1 MERFAL
7 PAMARSSGLDTEDG
21 MSIRFSVLASGSS
34 GNATLLEFA
43 GFGLLVDAGLGPQEL
58 SGRFTS
64 IEVDWSHI
72 DAVVLTHTHTD
83 HWKRRTLSHLARSGI
98 PLYCHVEHHQ
108 VLASVSAGFKR
119 LLQAGL
125 VRNYAA
131 HENLSL
137 APGLSCVPLP
147 VCHDAAQTFAFRMEM
162 RLPGGPV
169 VAVGYATDLGS
180 WNAELARALANVD
193 VLAIEFN
200 HDVDMQFL
208 SGRSP
213 YLIERVLGDRGHLSN
228 QQAASLLREVL
239 LQSEPGRLRHVIQ
252 LHLSRECNRVPLAV
266 EAARTVLDGHGPDID
281 LHTSAQDVV
290 GPCVALDEN
299 GALAALRP
307 SRPRD
312 LGLFD

>member
-1 MERFAL
+1 
-7 PAMARSSGLDTEDG
+7 
-21 MSIRFSVLASGSS
+21 MSIRLSVLASGSS

-43 GFGLLVDAGLGPQEL
+43 GFGVLLDAGLGPQEL
-58 SGRFTS
+58 SGRFTT

-72 DAVVLTHTHTD
+72 DAVLLTHTHTD
-83 HWKRRTLSHLARSGI
+83 HWKRRTLSHLARNGI
-98 PLYCHVEHHQ
+98 PLYCHARHHPL
-108 VLASVSAGFKR
+108 LANVSAGFKK

-125 VRNYAA
+125 VKNYAA
-131 HENLSL
+131 YEGLGLS
-137 APGLSCVPLP
+137 PGLSCVPLP
-147 VCHDAAQTFAFRMEM
+147 VCHDAEETFAFRIEM
-162 RLPGGPV
+162 TRPGCPV

-180 WNAELARALANVD
+180 WSPELARALANVD

-200 HDVDMQFL
+200 HDVDMQCL

-239 LQSEPGRLRHVIQ
+239 LRSEPGRLRHVIQ
-252 LHLSRECNRVPLAV
+252 LHLSRDCNRVGLAV
-266 EAARTVLDGHGPDID
+266 EAARIVLEDHGLDIE

-290 GPCVALDEN
+290 GPCVLLDAN
-299 GALAALRP
+299 GAMAASPL

>member
-1 MERFAL
+1 
-7 PAMARSSGLDTEDG
+7 
-21 MSIRFSVLASGSS
+21 MSIRLSVLASGSS

-43 GFGLLVDAGLGPQEL
+43 DFGLLVDVGLGPQEL

-64 IEVDWSHI
+64 IEVDWSHV
-72 DAVVLTHTHTD
+72 DAVLLTHTHTD
-83 HWKRRTLSHLARSGI
+83 HWKRRTLSHLARNGI
-98 PLYCHVEHHQ
+98 PLYCHAQHHR
-108 VLASVSAGFKR
+108 VLANVSAGFKK
-119 LLQAGL
+119 LLLAGL

-131 HENLSL
+131 YEDLGL

-147 VCHDAAQTFAFRMEM
+147 VCHDAPQTFAFRIEME
-162 RLPGGPV
+162 RPGCPV

-180 WNAELARALANVD
+180 WSPQLARAFANVD

-200 HDVDMQFL
+200 HDVDMQCS

-239 LQSEPGRLRHVIQ
+239 LQSDPGRLRHVIQ
-252 LHLSRECNRVPLAV
+252 LHLSRDCNRVPLAV
-266 EAARTVLDGHGPDID
+266 EAARIVLDDHGRNID

-290 GPCVALDEN
+290 GPSVALDSD
-299 GALAALRP
+299 GALASLTV